1 MVFVLFVV
9 VFLSFLLLW
18 SLSRIWMC
26 VYFHILTSSQCR
38 ARAITP
44 SVVSPLTYT
53 HFSTLFS
60 HVMWCRLFWLCFF
73 LYWLD
78 SVGYK
83 IQCIAW
89 CCCFVCIYW
98 LILLFLYWFHDV
110 CVCVRWCLRLIYSI
124 RFVIEQA
131 WMETCEYRWLMW
143 SVGGGDDDNG
153 VIIIVIKITRLSGT
167 TQNIYIY
174 THALKE
180 IFDWFF
186 NWSGTFVKIYLCI
199 FSSQIA
205 YEKKRNFTNICLL

>member
-26 VYFHILTSSQCR
+26 VYFHILTSSQYR

-83 IQCIAW
+83 IQCIAC

-110 CVCVRWCLRLIYSI
+110 CVCAMVSSIDIFNTFRHWTSLNGNVRIPMADVERRRRRRRQRRHHYCHQNHTLEWHNSKHLHIHTRVEGDFWLI
-124 RFVIEQA
+124 F
-131 WMETCEYRWLMW
+131 
-143 SVGGGDDDNG
+143 
-153 VIIIVIKITRLSGT
+153 
-167 TQNIYIY
+167 
-174 THALKE
+174 
-180 IFDWFF
+180 
-186 NWSGTFVKIYLCI
+186 
-199 FSSQIA
+199 
-205 YEKKRNFTNICLL
+205 